1 MPFNIG
7 LSGLNAAQA
16 DLQTTGNNVSNSGTT
31 GFKRSRAEFG
41 DVFAQSFGGISQ
53 TAIGSGT
60 RLQAVTQQFSQGR
73 TEFTE
78 NGLDLAINGEGF
90 FVLNDQ
96 GSTVYSRAGA
106 FQVDRDGYLV
116 NNQGLR
122 LQGYDEAG
130 GTNLGDLRL
139 QTDTAAP
146 QATENLEALINLRS
160 DAPALSADPDDFDL
174 EDPETY
180 NFSTSLTMY
189 DSLGIARDA
198 NLYFVKTGQNEWNAH
213 VAVRQDDGEL
223 VEVQYPDDPATPG
236 TPASALTLDFG
247 PSGQLN
253 GVSPAAEGLFVP
265 GTSLDGADDLEFD
278 ISFDGTTQFG
288 GDFSV
293 NDLNQDGF
301 ASGQLTGIDI
311 DQTGV
316 VFARFTNGQSTE
328 LGQLA
333 LANFPNPQGL
343 EQLGDNNWAE
353 TFAAGDVRLDRPG
366 SSNLGSVQAGALE
379 ASNVDI
385 AQELVNLI
393 TAQRNF
399 QANAQTIST
408 ADQVTQ
414 TIINIR

>member
-78 NGLDLAINGEGF
+78 NGLDLAINGQGF

-96 GSTVYSRAGA
+96 GSTVYTRAGE
-106 FQVDRDGYLV
+106 FQVNRDGFLV
-116 NNQGLR
+116 NNQGQQ
-122 LQGYDEAG
+122 LQGYPPQDPNTADPNFNTGQLE
-130 GTNLGDLRL
+130 DIRL
-139 QTDTAAP
+139 QTGAAP
-146 QATENLEALINLRS
+146 PNATTSVEALLNLRS
-160 DAPALSADPDDFDL
+160 DAEEPPVAPFDLTDPD
-174 EDPETY
+174 TY
-180 NFSTSLTMY
+180 NFSTSLTVY
-189 DSLGIARDA
+189 DSLGTSRDA
-198 NLYFVKTGQNEWNAH
+198 SIYFVK
-213 VAVRQDDGEL
+213 
-223 VEVQYPDDPATPG
+223 
-236 TPASALTLDFG
+236 
-247 PSGQLN
+247 
-253 GVSPAAEGLFVP
+253 
-265 GTSLDGADDLEFD
+265 GADDLEWTAHVGVD
-278 ISFDGTTQFG
+278 GQAYESFDLTFDGSGSLVTVAPDPAEVTVPSADLGNGALDLVFEMDFGGTTQYG
-288 GDFSV
+288 GDFAV

-301 ASGQLTGIDI
+301 ASGRLTGVDI
-311 DQTGV
+311 DDSGV
-316 VFARFTNGQSTE
+316 VFARFTNGQSTV
-328 LGQLA
+328 LGQVA
-333 LANFPNPQGL
+333 MANFTNPQGL
-343 EQLGDNNWAE
+343 EQLGNNNWAE
-353 TFAAGDVRLDRPG
+353 TFAAGEPVFAAPG
-366 SSNLGSVQAGALE
+366 TGNLGTIQAGALE

>member
-122 LQGYDEAG
+122 LRGYDEAG

-160 DAPALSADPDDFDL
+160 DAATLSADPDDFVLD
-174 EDPETY
+174 DPETY

-198 NLYFVKTGQNEWNAH
+198 NLYFVKTAQNEWNAH
-213 VAVRQDDGEL
+213 VAVRRDDGNLEEL
-223 VEVQYPDDPATPG
+223 ANYGGGDP
-236 TPASALTLDFG
+236 G
-247 PSGQLN
+247 PLGLEFDVNGQL
-253 GVSPAAEGLFVP
+253 VDVDPPAEGLTVP
-265 GTSLDGADDLEFD
+265 GGSLDGADDLVFD
-278 ISFDGTTQFG
+278 IDFDGTTQFG
-288 GDFSV
+288 GQFSV

-316 VFARFTNGQSTE
+316 VFARFTNGQSSV